1 MKKAIIILNY
11 HEYSLKILKKLSKKL
26 IIIKYNPKNQNDLET
41 FLTKKSKKF
50 IIFAII
56 AKLGLKFDKQL
67 IYLTN
72 NKLRYLLSPTTGLNH
87 INVSELTK
95 NKIKIIY
102 LKNKKFLSSIS
113 STAEHAWSLILSITR
128 NLKFYDKSI
137 FIKKKWDRGKLINTE
152 VQGKTIGIVGY
163 GRLGKILAKYAKAF
177 NIKIII
183 YEKKKINLPKYILK
197 NSLDEIF
204 RKSDII
210 TINLNYE
217 ENNKN
222 IINSKILKKSKKNL
236 ILINTSRG
244 ELIDQEYLFK
254 MLKKNK
260 IKFAGLDVLH
270 GDSTWN
276 KVIPKKTLK
285 NLNILKS
292 KLIVTPHVGGYS
304 EQAVTKTREHL
315 INNFI
320 KVL

>member
-1 MKKAIIILNY
+1 M
-11 HEYSLKILKKLSKKL
+11 
-26 IIIKYNPKNQNDLET
+26 
-41 FLTKKSKKF
+41 
-50 IIFAII
+50 
-56 AKLGLKFDKQL
+56 
-67 IYLTN
+67 
-72 NKLRYLLSPTTGLNH
+72 
-87 INVSELTK
+87 
-95 NKIKIIY
+95 
-102 LKNKKFLSSIS
+102 
-113 STAEHAWSLILSITR
+113 
-128 NLKFYDKSI
+128 
-137 FIKKKWDRGKLINTE
+137 
-152 VQGKTIGIVGY
+152 
-163 GRLGKILAKYAKAF
+163 
-177 NIKIII
+177 KIII

>member
-137 FIKKKWDRGKLINTE
+137 FIKKNG
-152 VQGKTIGIVGY
+152 IG
-163 GRLGKILAKYAKAF
+163 
-177 NIKIII
+177 
-183 YEKKKINLPKYILK
+183 
-197 NSLDEIF
+197 
-204 RKSDII
+204 
-210 TINLNYE
+210 
-217 ENNKN
+217 EN
-222 IINSKILKKSKKNL
+222 
-236 ILINTSRG
+236 
-244 ELIDQEYLFK
+244 
-254 MLKKNK
+254 
-260 IKFAGLDVLH
+260 
-270 GDSTWN
+270 
-276 KVIPKKTLK
+276 
-285 NLNILKS
+285 
-292 KLIVTPHVGGYS
+292 
-304 EQAVTKTREHL
+304 
-315 INNFI
+315 
-320 KVL
+320 

>member
-177 NIKIII
+177 NMKIII